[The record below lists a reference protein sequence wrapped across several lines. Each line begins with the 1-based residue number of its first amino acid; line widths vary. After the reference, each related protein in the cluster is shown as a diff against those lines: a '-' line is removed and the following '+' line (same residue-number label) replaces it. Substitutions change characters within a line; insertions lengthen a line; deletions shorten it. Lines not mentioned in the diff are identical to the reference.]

1 MQKRISKLKKK
12 LHVANQKGFTL
23 IELISTMIILSVMAS
38 VAVKKIDIIS
48 GTAADTVLQQAVE
61 ELNARENL
69 SWIDIKLSSTNWT
82 NDGDVYSAMNT
93 NLGSEFDWTSGP
105 NASGGTLRFRNQST
119 ALNRIPST
127 FTSAGS
133 WN

>member
-1 MQKRISKLKKK
+1 MQKTKLKSKKK

-23 IELISTMIILSVMAS
+23 IELISVMVIMGVMTS
-38 VAVKKIDIIS
+38 VAVKKFDLLS
-48 GTAADTVLQQAVE
+48 GAATDKALQQGVK

-69 SWIDIKLSSTNWT
+69 TWIDIKLSSTNWA
-82 NDGDVYSAMNT
+82 NDGDVYSAMDT
-93 NLGSEFDWTSGP
+93 NLGSDFDWTAGP
-105 NASGGTLRFRNQST
+105 SASGGTLRFRNQST

-133 WN
+133 WK

>member
-1 MQKRISKLKKK
+1 MLKGFT
-12 LHVANQKGFTL
+12 LTNQNGFTL

-38 VAVKKIDIIS
+38 VAVKKLDIIS
-48 GTAADTVLQQAVE
+48 GTAVDQVLQQGVK

-69 SWIDIKLSSTNWT
+69 TWINLKLSSNNWT
-82 NDGDVYSAMNT
+82 NDGDVYSVLDT
-93 NLGSEFDWTSGP
+93 NLGSDFIWTSGP
-105 NASGGTLRFRNQST
+105 NASGGTLRFRDQST